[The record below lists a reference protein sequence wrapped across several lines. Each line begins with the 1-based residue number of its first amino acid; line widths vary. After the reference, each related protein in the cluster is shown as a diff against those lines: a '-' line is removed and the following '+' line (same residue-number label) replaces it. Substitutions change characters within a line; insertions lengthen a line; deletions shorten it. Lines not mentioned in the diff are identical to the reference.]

1 MFVLRL
7 EHKISRRA
15 ERGLSNDE
23 IEWGLWLLKLCCEM
37 FPSNPLYPLPLN
49 C

>member
-7 EHKISRRA
+7 EHKIPRRA

-23 IEWGLWLLKLCCEM
+23 IEWGFVVVKVVL
-37 FPSNPLYPLPLN
+37 
-49 C
+49 